1 MSNKVKSKMRVG
13 DSGATLS
20 KGVCGATLSDNSDNA
35 SLSGVSIQRGD
46 LIYPPFG
53 VFSCD
58 ESDGNTTAP
67 KIPTP
72 KAEHEVSKGRP
83 THSGWPWLPDEQEKD
98 RSHQISPF
106 CDVNSGSDSSDSSK
120 QDNIEASS
128 MWSSSVNANST
139 RSTSTCGSASSSGMN
154 NNDDTDSDYLEYEI
168 LWDDLTIGE
177 DIGRGNRL
185 SYLP

>member
-20 KGVCGATLSDNSDNA
+20 EGVCGATLSHNSDNA
-35 SLSGVSIQRGD
+35 SSSGVSIQRGD

-58 ESDGNTTAP
+58 ESDGNAAAP
-67 KIPTP
+67 KILTS
-72 KAEHEVSKGRP
+72 KTEHEVSKGRAGD
-83 THSGWPWLPDEQEKD
+83 SGWPWLQNEQGKD
-98 RSHQISPF
+98 KSNQISPL

-120 QDNIEASS
+120 QDNNEASS

-139 RSTSTCGSASSSGMN
+139 STCGNASSSGMSN
-154 NNDDTDSDYLEYEI
+154 NGDTDSDCLEYEI

-177 DIGRGNRL
+177 DIGRGNL
-185 SYLP
+185 FS